1 MIASQNQLKTLLLG
15 DNLALSVL
23 PAVGTQ
29 VSPANLPAGAVC
41 LVDASGQ
48 RVTAST
54 SPAPASKTGKYSIVQ
69 SQGATLPLIKSD
81 LIDFSTATINFRLY
95 QAPVEQVSYIG
106 YAGGNTVVGSATI
119 PDTPSVNTTYFGS
132 LNFIDFNV
140 SGNRQIKK
148 EFMYSATTADNKTS
162 ITDALC
168 LSAYNAVAK
177 MVEKPY
183 IVERVSN
190 DAGTANTITAGTD
203 ATHYT
208 FTKGSK
214 IVVGTDSAGIPANG
228 SDEINAT
235 IVAGDYVRPGTA
247 LTVGVYKLTAVTSGT
262 GTTPAGTPMTLTL
275 DQPFQGDTVSIAIG
289 STEYITAALFE
300 ASNTGLKFTALAKQY
315 IPQVMRGFE
324 KVRFTIDLDEVSF
337 GTTGIT
343 YVTAAVE
350 GRGTS
355 AQIQELERYSQMNQG
370 NRYTSYNP
378 PTQYISN
385 ALAYGTTWNTF
396 SISFET
402 EAKHGIVNDSH
413 FPQEIL
419 VAGVSGTNTQFSDGT
434 DGLWLLLQT
443 LSGTTFTAWS

>member
-1 MIASQNQLKTLLLG
+1 MIASQNQLKTLILG

-54 SPAPASKTGKYSIVQ
+54 SPAPAATKGKYSIVQ
-69 SQGATLPLIKSD
+69 GQGATLPLIKSD

-132 LNFIDFNV
+132 LSFIDFNI

-148 EFMYSATTADNKTS
+148 EFMYSATPADNKTT

-168 LSAYNAVAK
+168 LSAHNAVAK
-177 MVEKPY
+177 MIEKPY
-183 IVERVSN
+183 KVERVSSA
-190 DAGTANTITAGTD
+190 AGTEALGAADTFVGTIGSKTITITESGGD
-203 ATHYT
+203 LPYL
-208 FTKGSK
+208 F
-214 IVVGTDSAGIPANG
+214 VV
-228 SDEINAT
+228 
-235 IVAGDYVRPGTA
+235 GDYVRLGTG
-247 LTVGVYKLTAVTSGT
+247 LTAPVYKITATTVVVAT
-262 GTTPAGTPMTLTL
+262 GGVLVL
-275 DQPFQGDTVSIAIG
+275 DQPLQESVSYTGTGAC
-289 STEYITAALFE
+289 EYITAAEFE

-324 KVRFTIDLDEVSF
+324 KVRFTIELDEVSF

-378 PTQYISN
+378 PTQYIAN
-385 ALAYGTTWNTF
+385 ALTYGTTWNTF
-396 SISFET
+396 SISFDT
-402 EAKHGIVNDSH
+402 EASHAIVNNSK

-434 DGLWLLLQT
+434 DGLFTLLQT